1 MFDPRGKSK
10 SSEVPN
16 FNVVTNG
23 EVRERAPISESSS
36 SGLYS
41 ALLATNS
48 RESLVLDLS
57 RVSVKCTALVN
68 SGLPFCSTP
77 HFFPPKKMHTA
88 KMCQQH
94 HPELSPPSSRLINFQ
109 LNPSCFLHLP
119 CDSIRTSIR
128 RLMRFYYL

>member
-77 HFFPPKKMHTA
+77 HFFPPQKNAHSQNVPAASSGVKPA
-88 KMCQQH
+88 EFASDQFSVE
-94 HPELSPPSSRLINFQ
+94 PFLFFAPPR
-109 LNPSCFLHLP
+109 
-119 CDSIRTSIR
+119 DSIRTSISGG
-128 RLMRFYYL
+128 